1 MNFPKERAKYQR
13 VSIQEKLDRLYAKF
27 KEKEKVLKQRLDEEN
42 KKKISGLLPDLE
54 ELKRALADNPT
65 VSEADKEILLEI
77 FKKYNLKKLAKFLP
91 NNVSN

>member
-42 KKKISGLLPDLE
+42 KKKISGLLPYLE

-65 VSEADKEILLEI
+65 VSEADK
-77 FKKYNLKKLAKFLP
+77 
-91 NNVSN
+91 

>member
-65 VSEADKEILLEI
+65 MSEADKEILLEI
-77 FKKYNLKKLAKFLP
+77 FKKYNLKKLVKFLAD
-91 NNVSN
+91 

>member
-54 ELKRALADNPT
+54 ELKRALADNPAT
-65 VSEADKEILLEI
+65 SEADKEILLEV
-77 FKKYNLKKLAKFLP
+77 FKKYNLKKLVKFLAD
-91 NNVSN
+91 

>member
-54 ELKRALADNPT
+54 ELKKALADNPT

-77 FKKYNLKKLAKFLP
+77 FKKYNLKKLAKFLAD
-91 NNVSN
+91 

>member
-1 MNFPKERAKYQR
+1 MSKERAKYQR

-65 VSEADKEILLEI
+65 MSEADKEILLEI
-77 FKKYNLKKLAKFLP
+77 FKKYNLKKLVKFLAD
-91 NNVSN
+91 

>member
-1 MNFPKERAKYQR
+1 MSKERAKYQR

-65 VSEADKEILLEI
+65 ISEADKEILLEI
-77 FKKYNLKKLAKFLP
+77 FKKYNLKKLVKFLAD
-91 NNVSN
+91 

>member
-77 FKKYNLKKLAKFLP
+77 FKKYNLKKLIKFLAD
-91 NNVSN
+91 

>member
-65 VSEADKEILLEI
+65 ISEADKEILLEI
-77 FKKYNLKKLAKFLP
+77 FKKYNLKKLVKFLAD
-91 NNVSN
+91 

>member
-77 FKKYNLKKLAKFLP
+77 FKKYNLKKLAKFLAD
-91 NNVSN
+91 